1 MGLMCLSL
9 VSFAQ
14 GKRTVLSAN
23 IDGYQRDMVY
33 FDCVQSP
40 FIRQE
45 FHTNPGEE
53 HVYSFNSDQMVSMII
68 NGRTTV
74 LLMPGDSLHVDVQYL
89 GKQVKNLSFS
99 GSESAVAANQL
110 YAAFND
116 FKKSIRYKSQLLA
129 CIVVDVK
136 PVDRIKDSEKL
147 LVKAK
152 QLVAE
157 SKAKVADEVANYVM
171 AEAEGQAFSS
181 FIEYPPMYE
190 ETRKLPIA
198 QQGVGDYWNILKD
211 VTLRDDA
218 ASLNCPDYCSFLLLN
233 MAYEKS
239 KTAQKKGEKYERP
252 NELEA
257 MFNELASYYDGA
269 RRDAV
274 LYSVLTNYIQGG
286 KNIERVEPLL
296 KAYKEKYCT
305 DKHHADILDALMQ

>member
-1 MGLMCLSL
+1 
-9 VSFAQ
+9 
-14 GKRTVLSAN
+14 
-23 IDGYQRDMVY
+23 
-33 FDCVQSP
+33 
-40 FIRQE
+40 
-45 FHTNPGEE
+45 
-53 HVYSFNSDQMVSMII
+53 MVSMII

-147 LVKAK
+147 LDKAK

-198 QQGVGDYWNILKD
+198 QQGVGNYWNMLKD

-239 KTAQKKGEKYERP
+239 KAAQKKGEKYERP